1 MMGKK
6 AMEAAQLLVDI
17 LDLQGQLTAED
28 FLAQRE
34 AALDAM
40 FPSSELMPGLR
51 TPLDLLIKAN
61 SIAADEIEASLP

>member
-6 AMEAAQLLVDI
+6 AMEAAQLLVDN
-17 LDLQGQLTAED
+17 LQLQGQLTAQD

-40 FPSSELMPGLR
+40 FPSSELMPGIIR
-51 TPLDLLIKAN
+51 FCFWQG
-61 SIAADEIEASLP
+61 

>member
-6 AMEAAQLLVDI
+6 AMEAAQLLVDS
-17 LDLQGQLTAED
+17 LQLEGQLTAHD

-40 FPSSELMPGLR
+40 FPSSELMPGC
-51 TPLDLLIKAN
+51 KAFIYN
-61 SIAADEIEASLP
+61 NGNIRQH